1 MSAPVCIEGPTGPST
16 DLKTRQ
22 CQHGIMVLESVPL
35 DQFGQLVNM
44 GEPHGWDR
52 VAGDIGGMIEALTG
66 ERVAMVIGSAESLDA
81 WRAELVAETERR
93 WPPGLDRFIA
103 GPDCGISAS
112 TIILALTGRRVR
124 GLAGGGFPR
133 PSTPYDSGDLGRC
146 LRLLDACP
154 QFRERLP
161 EVAEKYPE
169 WGPMVDAWGELEAL
183 YAEEGPRE
191 SRRHRPKTYRRLLGL
206 VDAGMQL

>member
-1 MSAPVCIEGPTGPST
+1 MSASVRIGGSTGPST
-16 DLKTRQ
+16 GLKTRQ
-22 CQHGIMVLESVPL
+22 CQHGIMVLETVPI
-35 DQFGQLVNM
+35 DQFGQLVDM
-44 GEPHGWDR
+44 GEAHGWDR
-52 VAGDIGGMIEALTG
+52 VAGDIGGMIKALTG
-66 ERVAMVIGSAESLDA
+66 EHVVMVIGSAESLDA

-124 GLAGGGFPR
+124 ALAGGGIPW
-133 PSTPYDSGDLGRC
+133 PSTPHDSGDLGRC

-161 EVAEKYPE
+161 EVAEKYPK
-169 WGPMVDAWGELEAL
+169 WTLLVAAWNELEAI

-191 SRRHRPKTYRRLLGL
+191 FRGHRPKTFERVREL
-206 VDAGMQL
+206 VNAGREL